1 MFRFLSSLRSK
12 RFQSSYSA
20 RTLEREK
27 KNGKGRGRGEEETFA
42 HKLTILENALDFSRF
57 VSLVN
62 SQLVKIDNEQTTRF
76 EKFTL
81 FFKTRSTRLQK
92 L

>member
-1 MFRFLSSLRSK
+1 MERGGGGGK
-12 RFQSSYSA
+12 RK
-20 RTLEREK
+20 RLPT
-27 KNGKGRGRGEEETFA
+27 N
-42 HKLTILENALDFSRF
+42 LTILENALDFSRF

-81 FFKTRSTRLQK
+81 FFKTRSTRLQN

>member
-1 MFRFLSSLRSK
+1 MERGGGGGGERSK
-12 RFQSSYSA
+12 RLLA
-20 RTLEREK
+20 
-27 KNGKGRGRGEEETFA
+27 NP
-42 HKLTILENALDFSRF
+42 TILENALDISRF
-57 VSLVN
+57 VPFVN
-62 SQLVKIDNEQTTRF
+62 LQLVKIDNEQITRF